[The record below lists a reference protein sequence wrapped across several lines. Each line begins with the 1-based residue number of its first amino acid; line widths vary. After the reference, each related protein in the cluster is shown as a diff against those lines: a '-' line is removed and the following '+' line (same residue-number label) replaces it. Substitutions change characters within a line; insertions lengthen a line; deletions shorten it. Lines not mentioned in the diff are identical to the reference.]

1 MWVEYIHLIQ
11 IIEYIINI
19 MIYPNDT
26 GFFNCN
32 LTNLFCDKCNPER
45 NFEKCE
51 KWILIII
58 LIKYV
63 FYVKLMDILMIF
75 NVLNITLLLYTF
87 IFQKSSFILKL
98 LV

>member
-32 LTNLFCDKCNPER
+32 LTNLFCDK
-45 NFEKCE
+45 
-51 KWILIII
+51 
-58 LIKYV
+58 
-63 FYVKLMDILMIF
+63 
-75 NVLNITLLLYTF
+75 
-87 IFQKSSFILKL
+87 
-98 LV
+98 

>member
-32 LTNLFCDKCNPER
+32 LTNLF

-51 KWILIII
+51 KWIS
-58 LIKYV
+58 
-63 FYVKLMDILMIF
+63 
-75 NVLNITLLLYTF
+75 T
-87 IFQKSSFILKL
+87 
-98 LV
+98 